1 MTSEELPPGP
11 TWSEVIAVIR
21 QHDWQTANRL
31 ENHRYLLYSRA
42 WSVAHRMGVAYS
54 DANRKISQSTALA
67 ELESEALELFEK
79 LRQDG
84 DRSTVAALESRGVE
98 SREPDPV

>member
-1 MTSEELPPGP
+1 MKSENLPAGP
-11 TWSEVIAVIR
+11 TWAEALAVIR

-67 ELESEALELFEK
+67 RLESEALDLYE
-79 LRQDG
+79 QYNV
-84 DRSTVAALESRGVE
+84 RSAG
-98 SREPDPV
+98 

>member
-11 TWSEVIAVIR
+11 TWDEALRLIR

-31 ENHRYLLYSRA
+31 EKHRYLLYSRA
-42 WSVAHRMGVAYS
+42 WSAAKRLGVTYS

-67 ELESEALELFEK
+67 RLESEALDLYE
-79 LRQDG
+79 RYSVSSAG
-84 DRSTVAALESRGVE
+84 
-98 SREPDPV
+98 